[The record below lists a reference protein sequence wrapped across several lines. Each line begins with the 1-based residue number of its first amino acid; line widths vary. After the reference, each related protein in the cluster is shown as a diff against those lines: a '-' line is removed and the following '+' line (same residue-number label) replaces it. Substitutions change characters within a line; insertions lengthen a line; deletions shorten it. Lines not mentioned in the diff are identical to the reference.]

1 MKTISRPSPTHASPW
16 LPQPERQ
23 NMQNEELKQ
32 TARESEPSADDTEAQ
47 DMLEEIEI
55 EELTVDGICGVY

>member
-1 MKTISRPSPTHASPW
+1 
-16 LPQPERQ
+16 
-23 NMQNEELKQ
+23 MQNEELKQ